1 MRRPPCHPGV
11 GGPLAT
17 QLLPSLYETERL
29 IQELTKIGIDSH
41 NIIVN
46 QLLMP
51 VAGEAPCAM
60 CASRIRIQAKYLDQI
75 ADLYE
80 VTGFVIVPNWICL
93 TVVMLQDFH
102 VVKLPLLEKEVR
114 GVEAVT
120 SFSEGLVVPYTPP
133 SKAEAEASRAEAC

>member
-1 MRRPPCHPGV
+1 
-11 GGPLAT
+11 
-17 QLLPSLYETERL
+17 
-29 IQELTKIGIDSH
+29 
-41 NIIVN
+41 
-46 QLLMP
+46 MP

-80 VTGFVIVPNWICL
+80 VTGLVIVPNRICL
-93 TVVMLQDFH
+93 TVVMSQDFH